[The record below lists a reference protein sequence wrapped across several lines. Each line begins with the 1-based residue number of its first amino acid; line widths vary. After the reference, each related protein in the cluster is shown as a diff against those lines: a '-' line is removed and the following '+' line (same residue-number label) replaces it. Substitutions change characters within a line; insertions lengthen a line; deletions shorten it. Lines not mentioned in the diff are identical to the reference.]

1 MRWLR
6 SLYDWVL
13 SWANTSYGA
22 PALFSLALVEASV
35 FPVPPDPLLMALSL
49 SKQSRAWRFALICSI
64 GSVLGGALGY
74 LIGWGVWDSLAPVFF
89 EHIPGFTPDQFAR
102 VQHLF
107 AEYGFWAVF
116 VAGFTP
122 IPYKIF
128 TIAAGVFLI
137 NFPIFFVAS
146 LCSRGLRFFIIGG
159 LIWRFGAPIKELI
172 DRYFNLLSYL
182 ALLLVLIVVLIW
194 SGMS

>member
-13 SWANTSYGA
+13 SWADTPYGS
-22 PALFSLALVEASV
+22 PALFALALVEASF

-49 SKQSRAWRFALICSI
+49 SRQSRALRFAAICTV

-74 LIGWGVWDSLAPVFF
+74 LIGWGVWDSLGPIFF
-89 EHIPGFTPDQFAR
+89 AHIPGFTAEKFAQ
-102 VQHLF
+102 VQELF
-107 AEYGFWAVF
+107 VNYGFWAVF

-122 IPYKIF
+122 IPYKLF

-137 NFPIFFVAS
+137 NFPIFMVAS
-146 LCSRGLRFFIIGG
+146 LCSRGLRFVIIAG
-159 LIWRFGAPIKELI
+159 LIWRFGTPIKELI

-182 ALLLVLIVVLIW
+182 ALLLALIVVLLW
-194 SGMS
+194 KGMS